1 MAYFLFPDNPPDTV
15 YNIAFPATIGTNDS
29 GDVLIEVNYGFICKG
44 LESLNL

>member
-1 MAYFLFPDNPPDTV
+1 MAYFLFPDDPPYAV
-15 YNIAFPATIGTNDS
+15 NYIAFPATIGTNDP